1 MPFKRPF
8 LRALLLLALAACTL
22 AAAPWK
28 LVLKDGRTLVCD
40 APPIVIDGSYLFR
53 EIDGTDGNLP
63 ASEIDLDKT
72 ALANKTEAKPRWRE
86 TGRTEVRLHPEEPQS
101 ASVLT
106 LRDSNFAAEVLR
118 SRTPVLVDFWATW
131 CGPCKRIAPTVDAI
145 AAQYAGRLK
154 VGKID
159 VDRNAETV
167 DQYRVHGYPT
177 LLLFKDGA
185 VVERIVGGRD
195 EKSLA
200 RIIDSHL

>member
-1 MPFKRPF
+1 MLLERLF
-8 LRALLLLALAACTL
+8 LRAVLLLVLAACALAA
-22 AAAPWK
+22 ASWK

-53 EIDGTDGNLP
+53 EIDGKDGELP
-63 ASEIDLDKT
+63 ASEIDIEKT
-72 ALANKTEAKPRWRE
+72 ALANKAEATPRWRE

-101 ASVLT
+101 AGVLT
-106 LRDSNFAAEVLR
+106 LRDANFEAEVLR

-131 CGPCKRIAPTVDAI
+131 CGPCRRLAPTVDAI
-145 AAQYAGRLK
+145 AAQYAGHLK

-167 DQYRVHGYPT
+167 DQYRVHSFPT

-195 EKSLA
+195 KNSLA
-200 RIIDSHL
+200 RIIDAHL

>member
-1 MPFKRPF
+1 MYLFRS
-8 LRALLLLALAACTL
+8 LLLIGLASAAL

-28 LVLKDGRTLVCD
+28 LVLKDGRTIVCD

-53 EIDGTDGNLP
+53 EIDGQDGELS
-63 ASEIDLDKT
+63 AAEIDIEKT
-72 ALANKTEAKPRWRE
+72 ALANKTDASPRWRE
-86 TGRTEVRLHPEEPQS
+86 TGRTVERLHPEEPQS

-106 LRDSNFAAEVLR
+106 LHDSNFETEVLR

-131 CGPCKRIAPTVDAI
+131 CGPCKRLAPTVDAI

-154 VGKID
+154 VAKID
-159 VDRNAETV
+159 VDRNSGTV
-167 DQYRVHGYPT
+167 DQYRIHGYPT

-195 EKSLA
+195 KNSLA

>member
-1 MPFKRPF
+1 MR
-8 LRALLLLALAACTL
+8 LIRSLLLLALASGTL

-53 EIDGTDGNLP
+53 ETDGTDGNLL
-63 ASEIDLDKT
+63 ASEIDLDRT
-72 ALANKTEAKPRWRE
+72 ALANKIEAKPRWRE
-86 TGRTEVRLHPEEPQS
+86 TGRTVQLLHPEEPQS
-101 ASVLT
+101 AAVLT
-106 LRDSNFAAEVLR
+106 LRDSNFEAEVLR

-154 VGKID
+154 VGKLD
-159 VDRNAETV
+159 VDRNSETV
-167 DQYRVHGYPT
+167 DQYGVHSYPT

-195 EKSLA
+195 RNSIA
-200 RIIDSHL
+200 RIIDAHL

>member
-1 MPFKRPF
+1 MR
-8 LRALLLLALAACTL
+8 LIRSLLLLALAACALPATS
-22 AAAPWK
+22 WK

>member
-1 MPFKRPF
+1 MR
-8 LRALLLLALAACTL
+8 LIRSLLLIALASCTL

-28 LVLKDGRTLVCD
+28 LVLKDGRTLICD

-53 EIDGTDGNLP
+53 DVDGKDGNLP

-72 ALANKTEAKPRWRE
+72 ALANKTEAAPRWRE
-86 TGRTEVRLHPEEPQS
+86 TGRTVQRLHPEEPQS
-101 ASVLT
+101 AGVLT
-106 LRDSNFAAEVLR
+106 LRDSNFGDEVLR
-118 SRTPVLVDFWATW
+118 SQTPVLVDFWATW

-154 VGKID
+154 VGKMD
-159 VDRNAETV
+159 VDRNAETT
-167 DQYRVHGYPT
+167 DQYGVHSYPT

-195 EKSLA
+195 KNSLA
-200 RIIDSHL
+200 RIIEAHL

>member
-1 MPFKRPF
+1 MLLKRTL
-8 LRALLLLALAACTL
+8 LRALFLLALTASAL
-22 AAAPWK
+22 PAAPWK
-28 LVLKDGRTLVCD
+28 LVLKDGRTIVCD

-53 EIDGTDGNLP
+53 DVDGKDGNLP
-63 ASEIDLDKT
+63 AGEIDLDKT
-72 ALANKTEAKPRWRE
+72 ALANQTEAKPRWRE

-106 LRDSNFAAEVLR
+106 LRDANFDAEVLH

-131 CGPCKRIAPTVDAI
+131 CGPCKRLAPTVDAL
-145 AAQYAGRLK
+145 AAQYSGRLK

-167 DQYRVHGYPT
+167 DQYRIHGYPT

-195 EKSLA
+195 KNSIA

>member
-1 MPFKRPF
+1 MPFKRPL
-8 LRALLLLALAACTL
+8 LRALFLLALACCTL

-53 EIDGTDGNLP
+53 QVDGKDGDLP

-86 TGRTEVRLHPEEPQS
+86 TGRTVVRLHPEEPQS

-106 LRDSNFAAEVLR
+106 LRDANFDAEVLH

-131 CGPCKRIAPTVDAI
+131 CGPCKRLAPTVDAL
-145 AAQYAGRLK
+145 AAQYSGRLK

-167 DQYRVHGYPT
+167 DQYRIHGYPT

-195 EKSLA
+195 KNSIA